1 MVKNIKIYI
10 KTIFFI
16 FLCTSVNSKDLTG
29 VTLDCYGENKKMK
42 QYLFYAINFIDSNL
56 VKHSYLFIDRWNGPN
71 DEFVEKKND
80 TYKYEVDED
89 HIIIRSINEQNGI
102 SFFQL
107 IYRKTLDTEGGG
119 FLIDAKCKIVDINE
133 NDPFKKIENYKIPI
147 KKEPKN
153 IL

>member
-1 MVKNIKIYI
+1 
-10 KTIFFI
+10 
-16 FLCTSVNSKDLTG
+16 
-29 VTLDCYGENKKMK
+29 MK

-56 VKHSYLFIDRWNGPN
+56 VKHSYLFIDRSNGPN

-80 TYKYEVDED
+80 TYKYEVDE
-89 HIIIRSINEQNGI
+89 HQIIIRSINEQNGI

-119 FLIDAKCKIVDINE
+119 FFINAKCKIVDINK